1 MGATASDGF
10 DRAAWGRMAA
20 DLAPGARVRRV
31 RKLGGGLV
39 SDVFAV
45 DLADAPFERVVVKRV
60 RPGDDYANRAVEL
73 EWECL
78 GFAEQ
83 IPVPAPSRVALDAE
97 GRWFGSPALVMTQL
111 PGRADVDPR
120 DVDDWL
126 RQLALVMATIHAT
139 DTDGA
144 AGALLRPPEVWER
157 PTFRAGPLVERS
169 IAAIDEHLPRGGWLP
184 VVIHGDFHPGQTL
197 WQRGRLSGVVDWGD
211 LLLGSRWYEVA
222 YCRAD
227 VVLLY
232 GMKGAD
238 RILDHYM
245 AITGL
250 EPVDLPAFD
259 LMCGIHARQFGHLF
273 LDAYREQGRT
283 DSMRQ
288 FAARLSPF
296 IRRALA
302 ELGG

>member
-1 MGATASDGF
+1 MEATASD
-10 DRAAWGRMAA
+10 RIAWARMAA
-20 DLAPGARVRRV
+20 DLGPDARVRRLL
-31 RKLGGGLV
+31 KLGGGLA

-45 DLADAPFERVVVKRV
+45 ELDGAPFDRVVVKCF
-60 RPGDDYANRAVEL
+60 RPYDDTAAV

-78 GFAEQ
+78 EFAER
-83 IPVPAPSRVALDAE
+83 ISVPSPRRVALDLD

-111 PGRADVDPR
+111 PGRADVNPGN
-120 DVDDWL
+120 VEDWL
-126 RQLALVMATIHAT
+126 GQLSLAMATIHAT
-139 DTDGA
+139 GSDGA
-144 AGALLRPPEVWER
+144 TGALLRSPEVWER
-157 PTFRAGPLVERS
+157 PTFRAGPLVERA
-169 IAAIDEHLPRGGWLP
+169 IAAIDAHLPREGWPP
-184 VVIHGDFHPGQTL
+184 VVVHGDFHPGQTL

-227 VVLLY
+227 VVFLF
-232 GMKGAD
+232 GVKAAD
-238 RILDHYM
+238 RILDHYVD
-245 AITGL
+245 ITGL

-259 LMCGIHARQFGHLF
+259 LLCGIHAREFGHRF

-288 FAARLSPF
+288 CAARLTPF

>member
-1 MGATASDGF
+1 MRATATDGF
-10 DRAAWGRMAA
+10 DRIAWERMAA
-20 DLAPGARVRRV
+20 DFGPGARVRRV
-31 RKLGGGLV
+31 RKLGGGLM

-45 DLADAPFERVVVKRV
+45 ELERAPFDRVVVKRV
-60 RPGDDYANRAVEL
+60 RPDDDVNRDFDV

-78 GFAEQ
+78 GFAER
-83 IPVPAPSRVALDAE
+83 IPVPAPRRVALDAD
-97 GRWFGSPALVMTQL
+97 GGWFGVPALVMTQL
-111 PGRADVDPR
+111 PGRADVTPQN
-120 DVDDWL
+120 VDDWL

-139 DTDGA
+139 DTEGA
-144 AGALLRPPEVWER
+144 TGALLRPPEVWEG

-169 IAAIDEHLPRGGWLP
+169 IAAIDEHVPRGGWPP

-227 VVLLY
+227 VVFLH
-232 GMKGAD
+232 GVKAAD
-238 RILDHYM
+238 RILHHYVD
-245 AITGL
+245 ITGL

-259 LMCGIHARQFGHLF
+259 LVCGIHAREFGHRF

-283 DSMRQ
+283 DNMRQ
-288 FAARLSPF
+288 CAARLTAF